1 MKHLRQKLKLL
12 SLRRSNHQIDDND
25 CGRVPG
31 PDDLDIQAPYKN
43 LRLKEAA
50 ESYKDLDISDHA
62 KVRLLI
68 ARTLAVERHKQKW
81 G

>member
-1 MKHLRQKLKLL
+1 MKHLRQKSKLL

-25 CGRVPG
+25 CGGVPG

-43 LRLKEAA
+43 PKLKEAA